1 MLTAGTARRLLGA
14 AGLAQLATTSA
25 RPIAA
30 TCTAAAVAV
39 CMLASS
45 GCAGVDGGGNERGDG
60 RVAVPKVDGSSLRDA
75 TCTLLEM
82 HLRWRFRG
90 QRHASARPMSGCGND
105 GVGSS
110 MDDIRVTGQR
120 PAPGTRVRR
129 GSVVV
134 LEDECMDLPP
144 GRACL

>member
-1 MLTAGTARRLLGA
+1 MLSRA
-14 AGLAQLATTSA
+14 
-25 RPIAA
+25 
-30 TCTAAAVAV
+30 CMAAVIAV

-45 GCAGVDGGGNERGDG
+45 GCASADGTANERSDG
-60 RVAVPKVDGSSLRDA
+60 RVAVPKLVGATLRDA
-75 TCTLLEM
+75 TCTLLDM

-90 QRHASARPMSGCGND
+90 GRASARPMSGCGDD

-110 MDDIRVTGQR
+110 MDDIPVTGQR
-120 PAPGTRVRR
+120 PAAGTRVRR

-134 LEDECMDLPP
+134 LEDECMDQPP